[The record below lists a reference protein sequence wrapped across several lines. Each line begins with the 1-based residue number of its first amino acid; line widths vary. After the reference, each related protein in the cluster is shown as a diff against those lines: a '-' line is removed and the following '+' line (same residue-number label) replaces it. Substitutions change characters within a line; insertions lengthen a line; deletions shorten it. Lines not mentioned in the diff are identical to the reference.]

1 MPLQFLLFSPWGATH
16 VVCAFGGSY
25 IAIDVMSKDEVGVF
39 WGLAGEGVK
48 NAVESFVVCGSDW
61 VVN

>member
-39 WGLAGEGVK
+39 GAWLVRVSRMLL
-48 NAVESFVVCGSDW
+48 NHWWSVEATGW
-61 VVN
+61 